1 VTQFYPLGTLRR
13 QTGRALAG
21 VAALLVA
28 LLPIQAEAQSLI
40 RDAEIERTLRSY
52 SEPIFAAA
60 GLAPKDV
67 SIYIVNDPQINAFVA
82 EGQNLFM
89 NTGTIVR
96 MERPRELIGI
106 IAHETGHMAGGHL
119 VRAAD
124 AYSKATV
131 PLILGTLLGVAA
143 MAAGG
148 GEAGIGILTGGQN
161 IAERS
166 ILAYS
171 REQEAKAD
179 QAAVTFLDKTHQ
191 SARGLLETF
200 TLFRNDEI
208 LTADK
213 IDPFLQN
220 HPLSEERIAALE
232 DRVEK
237 SPYKDAPE
245 TPEQIRTFKMMQAKL
260 YGFLMPLQQVLRK
273 YPGTDKSTPARYARA
288 IAYYRIPQLDRA
300 FAELD
305 PLIEA
310 SPDNPYFHELKGQ
323 ILLENGRAVE
333 AVPEHQASVRLM
345 PGEPLFKLN
354 LGQAMVATEDPKY
367 AQGAIDILNDAVR
380 QDPDNTFAWDQ
391 LAKAYGELG
400 KIPMAE
406 YATAEKFA
414 RAGANAE
421 AVLHAQRALC
431 GLPKGSTVQ
440 RRAQDIVETTR
451 AQQELEDRRGRSF
464 DDGGEGSGGSKRK
477 GPRCEDYG
485 DTSGGGSH
493 HSAMRGG

>member
-1 VTQFYPLGTLRR
+1 MLRR
-13 QTGRALAG
+13 QTARACAVLAG
-21 VAALLVA
+21 VLIAI
-28 LLPIQAEAQSLI
+28 LPIQAQAQSLI

-52 SEPIFAAA
+52 AEPIFAAA

-89 NTGTIVR
+89 NTGTLLR
-96 MERPRELIGI
+96 LERPRELIGI

-131 PLILGTLLGVAA
+131 PLIVGTLLGVAA
-143 MAAGG
+143 MAAGAG
-148 GEAGIGILTGGQN
+148 DAGAGILMSGESM
-161 IAERS
+161 AERS

-179 QAAVTFLDKTHQ
+179 QAAITFLDKTHQ
-191 SARGLLETF
+191 SGRGLLETF

-208 LTADK
+208 LSAYK

-237 SPYKDAPE
+237 SPYKDVDE
-245 TPEQIRTFKMMQAKL
+245 TPVQKKTFALMQAKL

-273 YPGTDKSTPARYARA
+273 YPGTDKTTPARYARA

-300 FAELD
+300 FEELD
-305 PLIEA
+305 PLIA
-310 SPDNPYFHELKGQ
+310 GDPNNPYFHELKGQ

-345 PGEPLFKLN
+345 PSEPLFKLN

-367 AQGAIDILNDAVR
+367 AAPAIDILSAATR

-400 KIPMAE
+400 QIPMAE

-414 RAGANAE
+414 RGGALGE
-421 AVLHAQRALC
+421 AVMHARRALC
-431 GLPKGSTVQ
+431 GLPKGSPTA
-440 RRAQDIVETTR
+440 RAAQDIVDTTK
-451 AQQELEDRRGRSF
+451 AQEDLENRHGRSL
-464 DDGGEGSGGSKRK
+464 DEQTEGGSARQK

-485 DTSGGGSH
+485 DTSGAGGH
-493 HSAMRGG
+493 HAVRGG